1 MTEIR
6 QRNRNVATATD
17 AIKTT
22 EKRLLFDGLPDEIVP
37 ADVGE
42 GENIPYVCLEVPV
55 LFVEFV

>member
-22 EKRLLFDGLPDEIVP
+22 EKRLLFDELPNEIVP

-42 GENIPYVCLEVPV
+42 GENIPSVCLEID
-55 LFVEFV
+55 